1 MSELTQL
8 GIVCRPCSGSFPN
21 ALRKCGDRGKAQ
33 SFACARLSGG
43 RLMHSISEGLH
54 LQVDSVMEADMKENG
69 FRSTRRTK
77 LICTIGPASC
87 SFQQL
92 ETLASGG
99 MNVARLNMCHGT
111 HDWHRCVVVLPVVL
125 ICCSGNLTTHSIFLW
140 GI

>member
-1 MSELTQL
+1 MPSGNA
-8 GIVCRPCSGSFPN
+8 GIEVRRRTLLAPGSLV
-21 ALRKCGDRGKAQ
+21 AD
-33 SFACARLSGG
+33 
-43 RLMHSISEGLH
+43 LMHPISEGLH

-125 ICCSGNLTTHSIFLW
+125 VCCSGHLNTHSVFLW
-140 GI
+140 GT